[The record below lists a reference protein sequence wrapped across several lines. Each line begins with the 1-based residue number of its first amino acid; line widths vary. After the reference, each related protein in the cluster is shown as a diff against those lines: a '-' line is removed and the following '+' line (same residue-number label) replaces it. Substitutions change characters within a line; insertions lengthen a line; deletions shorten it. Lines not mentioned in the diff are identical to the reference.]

1 MRYYEIWFYYY
12 GEKDER
18 TDYDKEFT
26 VYLKSDKR
34 MASTEELL
42 DVLNDKMYRNS
53 DNEDVM
59 NFKNLLEGHLEN
71 LSNWFEISHK
81 DFVQGCGL
89 E

>member
-12 GEKDER
+12 GDNDER

-26 VYLKSDKR
+26 IYLKADER
-34 MASTEELL
+34 IASTEELL
-42 DVLNDKMYRNS
+42 DILNDKMYRNLNS
-53 DNEDVM
+53 EESA
-59 NFKNLLEGHLEN
+59 NFKELVEGHLDD

-81 DFVQGCGL
+81 DFRHGCGL